1 VRLARFIGLALALVA
16 SAWFALGIRQARDT
30 SRAAAI
36 VSSTAPL
43 SRTQLRRANSLLD
56 AAGTLNPDTQVNL
69 LRAQLDHDQQNYSG
83 ARVILEGVVAKEPKN
98 VQAWQS
104 LARSSVGSP
113 QTFFRA
119 LRRIRRLVPVVPPP
133 P

>member
-1 VRLARFIGLALALVA
+1 MRLARFIGLALALFA
-16 SAWFALGIRQARDT
+16 CAWFALGIRQARDT

-43 SRTQLRRANSLLD
+43 SQHQVQQANSLLD
-56 AAGTLNPDTQVNL
+56 AAGALNPDTEVSL
-69 LRAQLDHDQQNYSG
+69 LRAQLDRDQQNYAG
-83 ARVILEGVVAKEPKN
+83 ARVIVEGVVAKEPKN

-104 LARSSVGSP
+104 LARSSVGSQ
-113 QTFFRA
+113 QTFVRA
-119 LRRIRRLVPVVPPP
+119 LRCIRRLVPVVPPP